1 MLAMGKKLKQFM
13 CLMRNY
19 RIKARQQNLVT
30 SDLSHTWKALNLP
43 LKAMPSDEQIETGE
57 WYLFLESENDY
68 VYVTFTK
75 HTAHTVVFNKYGKF

>member
-1 MLAMGKKLKQFM
+1 
-13 CLMRNY
+13 
-19 RIKARQQNLVT
+19 
-30 SDLSHTWKALNLP
+30 LSHTWKALNLP